1 MKVIEKYRYRV
12 RLFFGLLLL
21 AFMVSCSND
30 SQGSYEGDSSLLETN
45 HPGLD
50 AAQITLEPNDKMQFD
65 KDEIV
70 VYGGQTV
77 VFRLV
82 HVGTMLLAS
91 IGHNFVLLSNSISV
105 ADYAKRAMNEKDNI
119 IDNPKQTIAFT
130 RILGG
135 GESTEIVFNAP
146 EIGTYNFICSFPGH
160 YSMMKGKF
168 IVKQ

>member
-1 MKVIEKYRYRV
+1 MIKKCSYGV
-12 RLFFGLLLL
+12 RIVFGLLLL

-30 SQGSYEGDSSLLETN
+30 SQGDYAGDNALLETN

-50 AAQITLEPNDKMQFD
+50 TAQIILESNDKMQFD

-77 VFRLV
+77 VLRLA
-82 HVGTMLLAS
+82 HVGTMPLAS
-91 IGHNFVLLSNSISV
+91 MGHNFVLLSNSISV
-105 ADYAKRAMNEKDNI
+105 ADYAKRAMNEKDYI
-119 IDNPKQTIAFT
+119 IDDPKQTIAFT
-130 RILGG
+130 RMLGG
-135 GESTEIVFNAP
+135 GESSEIVFNAP